1 MQEGHS
7 QGNRKANWR
16 LEEILMTK
24 KKEEQYEATL
34 VGIGMIVQVTNPI
47 AGEDDV
53 WNRAIGHV
61 KQKIFKP
68 EMTEELWGISF
79 PRHKDP
85 FEIYWYWAK
94 ELSVVATVGAVKSI
108 DPGDELAKAIDSM
121 AHEIVALA
129 IDDLADEYPGI
140 SKYTI
145 VESVAGGQRVIDCL
159 EEKMVEIIDG
169 IDR

>member
-1 MQEGHS
+1 MS
-7 QGNRKANWR
+7 
-16 LEEILMTK
+16 
-24 KKEEQYEATL
+24 KETYVPVLIT
-34 VGIGMIVQVTNPI
+34 IGMIVQVNNPI
-47 AGEDDV
+47 AGEDDP
-53 WNRAIGHV
+53 WNNAIGHV
-61 KQKIFKP
+61 EKLIFKP
-68 EMTEELWGISF
+68 EMTEELWGIRF

-94 ELSVVATVGAVKSI
+94 EMSVVATVGTVESI

>member
-1 MQEGHS
+1 MS
-7 QGNRKANWR
+7 
-16 LEEILMTK
+16 K
-24 KKEEQYEATL
+24 KKTEEKQEIG
-34 VGIGMIVQVTNPI
+34 VGMIVQVTNPI
-47 AGEDDV
+47 AGQEDE
-53 WNRAIGHV
+53 WNRGIGHV
-61 KQKIFKP
+61 RQQILKRG
-68 EMTEELWGISF
+68 MAEELWGIRF

-94 ELSVVATVGAVKSI
+94 ELSVIAKLGTVEDI
-108 DPGDELAKAIDSM
+108 DSGEALSRAIDSM

-145 VESVAGGQRVIDCL
+145 IGSKAGGQRVIDCL
-159 EEKMVEIIDG
+159 EDQMVEIVDG